1 MSSCFAKNFQIGRVA
16 EAENKPM
23 IAMEKFIS
31 LATCQEMR
39 AAVEMESMLL

>member
-1 MSSCFAKNFQIGRVA
+1 MSSCFAKNFQIDWAA
-16 EAENKPM
+16 ETENKPM

-39 AAVEMESMLL
+39 GDVEMESLFL